1 MFLVIFCGRTEA
13 SQKEE
18 KKEQNFNWDF
28 IYSKY
33 VEYGFKLRNPINT
46 TLQLMLVLPVCI
58 TESVFET
65 DGWHMRAPRKGRADV
80 LYWFGQGNRR
90 KGFSRISRPL
100 AAVVSRGSAQSTSH
114 SNQPWTTT
122 FGLCATATP
131 WPQVFSWKGI
141 MAATALP
148 LPSCSVT
155 IIDWLTILTPALLCG
170 VSMFFT
176 YLWEGKKKQLTE
188 NEEMKQNFLQMLQ
201 EKESAVKRKT
211 PVNLKQK
218 EPFRNVL
225 DPLWCSVATKTSS
238 Q

>member
-114 SNQPWTTT
+114 SNQPCMTT
-122 FGLCATATP
+122 FGLCDTTTSG
-131 WPQVFSWKGI
+131 FFMKGHNGCNSSAFAI
-141 MAATALP
+141 VLRHYH
-148 LPSCSVT
+148 
-155 IIDWLTILTPALLCG
+155 WLT
-170 VSMFFT
+170 
-176 YLWEGKKKQLTE
+176 Y
-188 NEEMKQNFLQMLQ
+188 
-201 EKESAVKRKT
+201 
-211 PVNLKQK
+211 NLNSS
-218 EPFRNVL
+218 P
-225 DPLWCSVATKTSS
+225 SVWS
-238 Q
+238 